1 MWVSHTVAWH
11 KLHKSSSGGL
21 CVCGG
26 MEGNILGTTMVLAN
40 VHAYL
45 NAHGRTSRNT
55 VAVLAQTVVQSVSYA
70 QHIR

>member
-1 MWVSHTVAWH
+1 
-11 KLHKSSSGGL
+11 
-21 CVCGG
+21 VCDG

-55 VAVLAQTVVQSVSYA
+55 VAVLAQTVVQSVSCPA
-70 QHIR
+70 HQIRNAIQDPAEFAVSWMLAGCRD

>member
-1 MWVSHTVAWH
+1 MWVSHTVARH

-21 CVCGG
+21 CVCDG

-45 NAHGRTSRNT
+45 NAHGR
-55 VAVLAQTVVQSVSYA
+55 
-70 QHIR
+70 